1 MMTDYLIHR
10 FIKNSDQVNDHTV
23 RQKYGMLGGI
33 VGIICNLFLF
43 AAKTLAGTLASSIS
57 IMADAFNNLSD
68 AGSSIVTLVGF
79 KISGRPADKEHP
91 FGHGRIEYVAGLL
104 VSIVIL
110 LMGLELGKSSVEKIL
125 HPEGVDFSLLS
136 IGILLLSILIKL
148 WMSLFNRKLGKRIH
162 SAALK
167 AAAMD
172 SLSDMAATSAVIVG
186 AAVGYFAKIS
196 IDGYVGVL
204 VAVFILYTGWN
215 TARDT
220 LNLLL
225 GESPDPQFVQSL
237 KDEVLSY
244 QDVVGIHDL
253 IVHNYGPGRSVVS
266 LHAEVPCHIDILK
279 IHDTI
284 DNIERDIKKKFDCEC
299 VIHMDPIVTDDEKV
313 NETHRKVEA
322 LVKLMDPSIT
332 IHDFR
337 MVTGPTHT
345 NLIFDVVVPHRFRL
359 TDEQVVE
366 AVRQGVKALDETYEV
381 VIDVDKQY
389 MNE

>member
-1 MMTDYLIHR
+1 MTDYLIHR
-10 FIKNSDQVNDHTV
+10 FIKNSDQVNDHAV

-33 VGIICNLFLF
+33 VGIVCNLFLF
-43 AAKTLAGTLASSIS
+43 AAKTLAGMLASSIS

-68 AGSSIVTLVGF
+68 AGSSIVTFVGF

-110 LMGLELGKSSVEKIL
+110 LMGLELGKSSVEKII

-172 SLSDMAATSAVIVG
+172 SLSDMAATFAVIIG
-186 AAVGYFAKIS
+186 AIVGYFTQVS
-196 IDGYVGVL
+196 IDGYVGLL
-204 VAVFILYTGWN
+204 VALFILYTGWN

-237 KDEVLSY
+237 QEEVLSY

-299 VIHMDPIVTDDEKV
+299 VIHMDPIVTDDEKI
-313 NETHRKVEA
+313 NETHRKVAA

-337 MVTGPTHT
+337 MVAGPTHT

-366 AVRQGVKALDETYEV
+366 AIRQGVKALDESYEV
-381 VIDVDKQY
+381 VIDVDKQFI
-389 MNE
+389 NE

>member
-1 MMTDYLIHR
+1 MTNFLVHR

-23 RQKYGMLGGI
+23 RQKYGMLGGV
-33 VGIICNLFLF
+33 VGILCNLFLF
-43 AAKTLAGTLASSIS
+43 AAKTLAGVLASSIS

-79 KISGRPADKEHP
+79 KMSGRPADKKHP
-91 FGHGRIEYVAGLL
+91 FGHGRIEYISGLI
-104 VSIVIL
+104 VSMVIL
-110 LMGLELGKSSVEKIL
+110 LMGLELGKSSVEKII
-125 HPEGVDFSLLS
+125 HPEGVEFSLLS
-136 IGILLLSILIKL
+136 IGILVGSILVKL
-148 WMSLFNRKLGKRIH
+148 WMCLFNRKLGKLIH
-162 SAALK
+162 SSTLK

-172 SLSDMAATSAVIVG
+172 SLSDVAATSAVIVG
-186 AAVGYFAKIS
+186 AAVGYFAQVS

-204 VAVFILYTGWN
+204 VALFILYTGWN

-225 GESPDPQFVQSL
+225 GEAADPDFVRSL
-237 KDEVLSY
+237 EEEVLSY
-244 QDVVGIHDL
+244 DDVVGLHDL

-284 DNIERDIKKKFDCEC
+284 DNIERDLKKKFDCEC

-313 NETHRKVEA
+313 NETHRKVA
-322 LVKLMDPSIT
+322 SLVKLLDPSIT

-337 MVTGPTHT
+337 MVSGPSHT
-345 NLIFDVVVPHRFRL
+345 NLIFDVVVPHEFRL
-359 TDEQVVE
+359 DDDQVVE
-366 AVRQGVKALDETYEV
+366 AIRQGVKTLDESYEV
-381 VIDVDKQY
+381 VINVDKQFISV
-389 MNE
+389 